1 MASLSLSSP
10 FFIKKIPFFQKKFLG
25 GSVCLFVFSGLINC
39 CHPIGLEMNRYIP
52 SKKKDKKKDE
62 EIDEGDDNE
71 SLSKGP
77 QTEFQS

>member
-1 MASLSLSSP
+1 M
-10 FFIKKIPFFQKKFLG
+10 
-25 GSVCLFVFSGLINC
+25 CLFVFSGLINC